1 MLEEAHRYV
10 QKDFDIQTLGY
21 NIFERIAKEGRK
33 YGVIIDLITQRPTE
47 LSENVLSQCSNFL
60 IFKINHPTDLD
71 YIEKMVPNISSDI
84 IEKQKSLQ
92 SGTCIA
98 FGKMMKLPM
107 IVKMELPS
115 PKPSSAS
122 ANIYEKWMYKLNK

>member
-1 MLEEAHRYV
+1 MKERKLVVCMCTRNRAKRMLPAI
-10 QKDFDIQTLGY
+10 KSILDQTY
-21 NIFERIAKEGRK
+21 TWYEF
-33 YGVIIDLITQRPTE
+33 IIINDA
-47 LSENVLSQCSNFL
+47 SEDATANVLSQCSNFL